1 MHCMRS
7 KGEQSAQILGF
18 CGVILGC
25 DQFDVGA
32 KHYRCWHKD
41 IHTQMSCKPI
51 EHIFG
56 DLRPTAKGCAGLV
69 CSKPCGHL
77 PWCAEM
83 SWTYWGTWTRA
94 YQRDAEKKGEISW
107 DLGFPWY
114 YSWCQSQVAIV
125 GWNQGFVAH
134 LLGLASHARPCL
146 SIPPFPSG

>member
-1 MHCMRS
+1 MTAGTLHA
-7 KGEQSAQILGF
+7 EQRGAISSDLDVMLGQSTTDANN
-18 CGVILGC
+18 C
-25 DQFDVGA
+25 
-32 KHYRCWHKD
+32 RWHKD

-134 LLGLASHARPCL
+134 LLWLASRLA
-146 SIPPFPSG
+146 IPPFPSG